1 MPERTIRVVRDGFPH
16 QMALDTAV
24 SRVLLSEASLPGAGE
39 TLRLSIPGRAVAFG
53 KHDTLSPGF
62 AKAVVAARNA
72 GFEPFLRLA
81 GGRAAAFHEGTVA
94 IAWTIPAERPID
106 GIRERFAAAS
116 DLVVDTLAALGVAAA
131 VGAVPGEYC
140 PGEYSVHTGP
150 AKVAG
155 VGQRLTKSA
164 AMIGG
169 VVVVEG
175 GDLVRDALVPVYDA
189 LGLEWIPSTAGALSD
204 TVPGIQP
211 HEVVQAMIDQLG
223 NRGAVETASLSGEV
237 IKTAQVM
244 RTEFDAR

>member
-1 MPERTIRVVRDGFPH
+1 MPERTIQVVRDGFPH

-24 SRVLLSEASLPGAGE
+24 SRVLLSEASLPGASE
-39 TLRLSIPGRAVAFG
+39 TIRLSIPGRAVAFG

-62 AKAVVAARNA
+62 AKAVIAARDA

-106 GIRERFAAAS
+106 GIRERFAAVS
-116 DLVVDTLAALGVAAA
+116 DLVVDALGALGVPAA
-131 VGAVPGEYC
+131 VGTVPGEYC
-140 PGEYSVHTGP
+140 PGEFSVHTGP

-155 VGQRLTKSA
+155 VGQRLTRSA

-169 VVVVEG
+169 VIVVESG
-175 GDLVRDALVPVYDA
+175 NLIRDALVPVYDA

-204 TVPGIQP
+204 TVPGIEP
-211 HEVVQAMIDQLG
+211 TEVVRAMIDQLG
-223 NRGAVETASLSGEV
+223 NRGPVETGSLSREV
-237 IKTAQVM
+237 INAAQAM
-244 RTEFDAR
+244 RAEFDVW